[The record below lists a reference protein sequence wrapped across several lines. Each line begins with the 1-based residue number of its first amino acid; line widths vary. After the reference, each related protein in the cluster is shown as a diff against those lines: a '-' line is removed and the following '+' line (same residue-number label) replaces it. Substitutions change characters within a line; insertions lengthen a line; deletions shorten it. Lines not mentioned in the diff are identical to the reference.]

1 MEQNRLLGMDI
12 EKEKCQVCGRP
23 AKNFQF
29 AAFICDRE
37 ECVEQ
42 AMRERGG
49 PAGHIKAKREAEEHK
64 QADG

>member
-1 MEQNRLLGMDI
+1 MDI

-29 AAFICDRE
+29 AMFICERD

-42 AMRERGG
+42 AMEERGG
-49 PAGHIKAKREAEEHK
+49 PAGHIKAKREAEAKKEK
-64 QADG
+64 K